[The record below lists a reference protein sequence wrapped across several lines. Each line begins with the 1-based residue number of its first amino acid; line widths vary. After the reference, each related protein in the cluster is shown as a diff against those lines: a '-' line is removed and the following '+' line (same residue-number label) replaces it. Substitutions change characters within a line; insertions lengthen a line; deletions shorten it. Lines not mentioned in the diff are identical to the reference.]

1 MNDLQQ
7 IEQVDKKSERFILLV
22 FLLGIFMGAIDSGI
36 VSPARTIIQDSFGVK
51 ANVGVWMITIYTL
64 AYAVSMPIVSK
75 LADKFGRK
83 KLYVVG
89 ISLFGFG
96 SLLCAFSD
104 YIGIFGIMLLARVI
118 QAAGAGGI
126 MPIANAV
133 IAQSFP
139 EEKRGTA
146 LGFVG
151 AVYGVST
158 ILGPTLGS
166 SILDIV
172 GDKGWGWLFMINVPI
187 SIIIILLSFKVPN
200 TKTSDESPI
209 DFSGIFV
216 VAGVLL
222 SLMYAL
228 TNLDFFNFT
237 TSIKQTNVYPY
248 LIIFAILV
256 PIFIYVESK
265 AKDPVINLNY
275 FKNTQIAL
283 TLLISLIVG
292 IGMMSMV
299 FVPQFTENVLRL
311 KAGKGGYFITILSIA
326 SGIAAPIS
334 GKLIDKFSAK
344 VSLGIGFLCTIIGMT
359 YSAFITATI
368 HGTTVNVL
376 IGLLFIGFGVGF
388 TMGAPLNY
396 LMLSY
401 VKPQQAASGLA
412 TMSVIRS
419 IGVTVSPSIMV
430 GFVAHGGKTA
440 GIKLQALLKGILKP
454 PAGVMNSAQTHSA
467 AAKSNAMAQMPNMP
481 NAATIA
487 NNMKTAG
494 IKLAHDMQ
502 NADITNVFSKI
513 KHDVDSFFL
522 NGMPSFIK
530 GGVLSELDKQ
540 RHNIEK
546 IYQSNINIGFKN
558 MFISTTI
565 IAAIGL
571 ILTLF
576 IKNKKTSLDTK

>member
-1 MNDLQQ
+1 MNESEQ
-7 IEQVDKKSERFILLV
+7 IERVDKKSQGFVLLV

-36 VSPARTIIQDSFGVK
+36 ISPARTVIQDSLGVK
-51 ANVGVWMITIYTL
+51 DNVGVWMITIYTL
-64 AYAVSMPIVSK
+64 CYAVSMPIVSK
-75 LADKFGRK
+75 LADKYGRK

-96 SLLCAFSD
+96 SMICALSD
-104 YIGIFGIMLLARVI
+104 YIGVFSVLILARVI

-133 IAQSFP
+133 IGQSFP

-151 AVYGVST
+151 AIYGVST

-172 GDKGWGWLFMINVPI
+172 GNKSWGWLFMVNVPI
-187 SIIIILLSFKVPN
+187 SIIIIFLSFKVPN
-200 TKTSDESPI
+200 TKTSDKLPI
-209 DFSGIFV
+209 DFSGILV
-216 VAGVLL
+216 VTGVLL

-228 TNLDFFNFT
+228 TNLDFFKFT

-248 LIIFAILV
+248 LIIFVILIPV
-256 PIFIYVESK
+256 FIYIENN
-265 AKDPVINLNY
+265 AKDPVVNLNY
-275 FKNTQIAL
+275 FKNPQIAL

-344 VSLGIGFLCTIIGMT
+344 ISLCIGFICTIIGMA
-359 YSAFITATI
+359 YSAFITASV
-368 HGTTVNVL
+368 HGTTANVL
-376 IGLLFIGFGVGF
+376 IGLIFIGFGVGF

-401 VKPQQAASGLA
+401 VNPQQAASGLA

-419 IGVTVSPSIMV
+419 IGVTISPSIMV
-430 GFVAHGGKTA
+430 GFVAHGGKIA
-440 GIKLQALLKGILKP
+440 GIKIQTLLKGILTP
-454 PAGVMNSAQTHSA
+454 PAGAMNLAQTNGV
-467 AAKSNAMAQMPNMP
+467 AAKSNAMANMANMP
-481 NAATIA
+481 SSSTISH
-487 NNMKTAG
+487 NMRSAG
-494 IKLAHDMQ
+494 LKLAHDMQ
-502 NADITNVFSKI
+502 NSDITNIFSKI

-522 NGMPSFIK
+522 KGMPSFIK
-530 GGVLSELDKQ
+530 DGTLSQLDKQ
-540 RHNIEK
+540 KHNIEK
-546 IYQSNINIGFKN
+546 IFQDNLNIGFRN
-558 MFISTTI
+558 MFISTLI
-565 IAAIGL
+565 IACIGL
-571 ILTLF
+571 FLTLF
-576 IKNKKTSLDTK
+576 LKNKKISLGTK